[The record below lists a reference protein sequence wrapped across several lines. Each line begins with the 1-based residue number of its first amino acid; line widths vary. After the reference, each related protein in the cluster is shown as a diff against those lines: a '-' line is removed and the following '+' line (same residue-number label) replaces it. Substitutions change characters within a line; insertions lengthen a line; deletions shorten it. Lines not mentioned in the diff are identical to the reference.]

1 MLPPEACFDVYLA
14 VNTVSISCKKIEKI
28 KKIESFSNS
37 GFGNTFP
44 DQPIG
49 HYIGKVLRFYPIR
62 ELYLNAGLGR

>member
-1 MLPPEACFDVYLA
+1 VYLA
-14 VNTVSISCKKIEKI
+14 VSTVSKVARKLKKN

-37 GFGNTFP
+37 GFGNTFA

-49 HYIGKVLRFYPIR
+49 HYIGKVFWFYLIR